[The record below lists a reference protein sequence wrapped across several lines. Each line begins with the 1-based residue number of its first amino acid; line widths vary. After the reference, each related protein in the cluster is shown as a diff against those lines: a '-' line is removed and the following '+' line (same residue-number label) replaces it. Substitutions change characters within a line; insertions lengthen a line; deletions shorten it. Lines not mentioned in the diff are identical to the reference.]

1 MKRKKADVIKRGIYM
16 KVNIIAVGKLKEKY
30 LKEAVNEYSKRLSK
44 FCQLDIVEVSDEK
57 APDKLSKLEEEQV
70 KKREGQRIIKKI
82 KDGSLVIVLDIKG
95 EKLDSEGF
103 ANKLNSFFISGKSNI
118 TFIIGGSLGLD
129 DEVLN
134 LADFRFS
141 LSDLTFPHQL
151 ARVILLEQIFRA
163 FKILANETYHK

>member
-1 MKRKKADVIKRGIYM
+1 MFLKRGIYM
-16 KVNIIAVGKLKEKY
+16 KINIIAVGKLKEKY

-57 APDKLSKLEEEQV
+57 APDKLSKLEEEKV

>member
-1 MKRKKADVIKRGIYM
+1 LKRKKADVIKRGIYM

-30 LKEAVNEYSKRLSK
+30 LKEAINEYSKRLSK